1 MSRIALWK
9 SCVEECLG
17 ARLPAVR
24 KPLITLLLLAFPAA
38 AEEIRIELPKGRASA
53 RVEAR
58 GARMSQAGRPL
69 EIKGSTHELSALG
82 GAVLVDGRK
91 LEAGEP
97 LIVESGPDPLRVDG
111 KPLPGRLEAWA
122 DPRGLVLIN
131 VLELEDYVAAVVA
144 SEVPRDWPDA
154 ALEAQA
160 VAARTFAVAQK
171 IAQGPAAR
179 AHLGASVLD
188 QVYAGAAHPES
199 GALRAAHATAGE
211 VLTYGAAPIAAYF
224 SASCGGRS
232 ETAEAAF
239 NLAPGSTPY
248 LVSEPDD
255 ADPGRAWVIRKPLAQ
270 ISEALR
276 KAGRVLSPVTS
287 LSISARTASGRART
301 LRLGT
306 ASGERILSAVELRQI
321 LGYEALPSLF
331 FDVSVEGE
339 SAVFRGRG
347 NGHGVGLCQWG
358 ARSRAQRGETYRQ
371 ILAHYYPGS
380 ELRRMY

>member
-91 LEAGEP
+91 LEAEEP

-224 SASCGGRS
+224 SASCGGRRR
-232 ETAEAAF
+232 TRTP
-239 NLAPGSTPY
+239 APRTPLIECHTFY
-248 LVSEPDD
+248 
-255 ADPGRAWVIRKPLAQ
+255 
-270 ISEALR
+270 
-276 KAGRVLSPVTS
+276 RV
-287 LSISARTASGRART
+287 
-301 LRLGT
+301 
-306 ASGERILSAVELRQI
+306 
-321 LGYEALPSLF
+321 
-331 FDVSVEGE
+331 
-339 SAVFRGRG
+339 
-347 NGHGVGLCQWG
+347 
-358 ARSRAQRGETYRQ
+358 
-371 ILAHYYPGS
+371 
-380 ELRRMY
+380 